1 LLAAP
6 RGLFSLCRS
15 CCHFPSML
23 PAGFA
28 LDDRFW
34 TPAPPFIRL
43 SNEGFS
49 DSTRDRPPAPDAFA
63 FRPRLA
69 PPRNCCARASFFF
82 FSLVC
87 LTKFSK
93 DAEVEATML
102 GEGANGVSSWWV
114 DVERKRVGADRG
126 TTVERVHEQESRM
139 DESLDHDPLGETK
152 HRREKFPY
160 KSCARCFPSHSNNAP
175 NYW

>member
-1 LLAAP
+1 
-6 RGLFSLCRS
+6 
-15 CCHFPSML
+15 
-23 PAGFA
+23 
-28 LDDRFW
+28 
-34 TPAPPFIRL
+34 
-43 SNEGFS
+43 
-49 DSTRDRPPAPDAFA
+49 
-63 FRPRLA
+63 
-69 PPRNCCARASFFF
+69 
-82 FSLVC
+82 
-87 LTKFSK
+87 
-93 DAEVEATML
+93 ML